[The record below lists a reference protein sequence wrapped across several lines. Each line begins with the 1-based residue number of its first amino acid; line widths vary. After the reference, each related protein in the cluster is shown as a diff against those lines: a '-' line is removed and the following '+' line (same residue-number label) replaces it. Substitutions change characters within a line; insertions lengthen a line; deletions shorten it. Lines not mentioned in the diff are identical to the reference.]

1 MTVTG
6 NRRKFRREGGTVRRD
21 ALIDTALHLV
31 AEGGSQAAT
40 LRVMADRAG
49 GTPGL
54 TRPFLPNRKR
64 TDRGGQYPVD
74 APDDRRK
81 PGGTRNRNGPTS
93 VVAILTLDLPFHLPE
108 AP

>member
-21 ALIDTALHLV
+21 ALIDTALHHV
-31 AEGGSQAAT
+31 AEGGSQAAS

-54 TRPFLPNRKR
+54 TRPFLQSENDLTGAANTPLMPRMIAASLA
-64 TDRGGQYPVD
+64 
-74 APDDRRK
+74 APETATARHRSL
-81 PGGTRNRNGPTS
+81 RS
-93 VVAILTLDLPFHLPE
+93 
-108 AP
+108 